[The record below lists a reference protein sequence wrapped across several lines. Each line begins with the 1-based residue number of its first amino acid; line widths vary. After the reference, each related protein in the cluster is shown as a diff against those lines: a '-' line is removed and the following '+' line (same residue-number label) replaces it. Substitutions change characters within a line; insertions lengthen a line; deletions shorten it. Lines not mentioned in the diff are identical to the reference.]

1 MNIDV
6 RALARDLQVPL
17 LVLESNVLA
26 PYDFGEDCLD
36 EGESDDENAESG
48 EECASESEV
57 DDENDAS
64 SEEERTSSNEG
75 RTDCSDDD
83 GVDVEAT
90 AEAALKK
97 LVLPFKSEDFEK
109 SVLGEPE
116 MSESTKS
123 ETVEPSNNSKRPL
136 RKASPLVILTCIMHH
151 RIALGKISTS
161 DGPRNAYTIIH
172 DRCLSSGQ
180 RGEEYEVNKDR
191 VAVILDIDD
200 ESKANEEGD
209 EKTKKQ
215 VAKGSVYWIDD
226 GVIRVTVI
234 QVLWFA
240 QVGVYHSASLLVT
253 SKPPTPGIV
262 SRGIALE
269 GFCSLLAGIWGSGT
283 GSTTLTENVHTI
295 NITKVANRRAVE
307 LGAAMLILFSFVGK
321 IGAVL
326 ASIPLALAAAILCFK
341 WALIVALGL

>member
-1 MNIDV
+1 MV
-6 RALARDLQVPL
+6 LVWHLQVDGYCFRT
-17 LVLESNVLA
+17 VL
-26 PYDFGEDCLD
+26 DFGEDCLD

-136 RKASPLVILTCIMHH
+136 RKDAYLVDKEE
-151 RIALGKISTS
+151 RST
-161 DGPRNAYTIIH
+161 RLI
-172 DRCLSSGQ
+172 
-180 RGEEYEVNKDR
+180 
-191 VAVILDIDD
+191 
-200 ESKANEEGD
+200 
-209 EKTKKQ
+209 KTE
-215 VAKGSVYWIDD
+215 
-226 GVIRVTVI
+226 
-234 QVLWFA
+234 
-240 QVGVYHSASLLVT
+240 LL
-253 SKPPTPGIV
+253 
-262 SRGIALE
+262 
-269 GFCSLLAGIWGSGT
+269 
-283 GSTTLTENVHTI
+283 
-295 NITKVANRRAVE
+295 
-307 LGAAMLILFSFVGK
+307 LF
-321 IGAVL
+321 
-326 ASIPLALAAAILCFK
+326 
-341 WALIVALGL
+341 